1 MSDTLP
7 TGCNIP
13 IWVGDNYC
21 DDANNNEECEYDGGD
36 CCGYEVNTMFCDYC
50 ECLDPAFNDTIATT
64 ITPTDN
70 YTMPTTIT
78 PTGCLVPSWVDDN
91 YCDDGN
97 NNEEC
102 EWDGGD
108 CCGYDVNTQFCNYCE
123 CLDPDFDGPIM
134 TTTTIKPTGCSN
146 YYYWAGDGYCDD
158 ITNDEECEWD
168 GGDCCGENVNTDYC
182 IECECLDPGFDD
194 ASTNDAEGSKYS
206 A

>member
-1 MSDTLP
+1 
-7 TGCNIP
+7 
-13 IWVGDNYC
+13 
-21 DDANNNEECEYDGGD
+21 
-36 CCGYEVNTMFCDYC
+36 MFCDNC

-108 CCGYDVNTQFCNYCE
+108 CCGYDVNSQFCNYCE
-123 CLDPDFDGPIM
+123 CLDPDFDGPMM